1 MRRKNKNLSFAAAV
15 LILCLMTGP
24 GSRSVQAAVEHL
36 DSGTA
41 GPLHYEVTYD
51 QDAGTLTTITVT
63 GQGAI
68 PDYLPTYL
76 GSTAPW
82 NREFDPTEG
91 AEGNYR
97 IGRLILG
104 NGVTRIGNYAFAGWT
119 YPGNLYIRE
128 MEMFPASLKS
138 IGAYAFEGQ
147 VFGYGFGEVRI
158 PSTVTSIGEGA
169 FDPMITIVCHSGS
182 QAYRFAKKNGN
193 RVVLTDKISVGRPKK
208 LKLKSPSK
216 ARLKITF
223 GAVTKAKGYEI
234 QYGTKKN
241 YSNAVTKDVKKRSLT
256 LKLKSRKT
264 YYVRV
269 RAYKLDSE
277 GAKHYGKWS
286 AGAKLKLK

>member
-1 MRRKNKNLSFAAAV
+1 MGIKNRNLQFAAAALV
-15 LILCLMTGP
+15 LCMMTGP
-24 GSRSVQAAVEHL
+24 GSRSAQAAVEHL

-41 GPLHYEVTYD
+41 GPLRYEVTYD

-68 PDYLPTYL
+68 PDYFPTEL

-82 NREFDPTEG
+82 NREFDSTEG

-128 MEMFPASLKS
+128 MEELPASLKS
-138 IGAYAFEGQ
+138 IGSYAFQGQ
-147 VFGYGFGEVRI
+147 VFGYGFGEVKI
-158 PSTVTSIGEGA
+158 PSTVTFIGEGA

-182 QAYRFAKKNGN
+182 QAYQFAKKNGN

-223 GAVTKAKGYEI
+223 GAVSKAKGYEI

-269 RAYKLDSE
+269 RAYKLDAE